1 MSSIKKGSDKTINK
15 DDANLTL
22 NNYNKSNLKYDN
34 NHSFNKCCD
43 NKKFDNQS
51 SFKSKYVFLV
61 DFFKDLNIFSKVK
74 TQKEKTKA
82 CETALKLYNELL
94 VIYFDRYN
102 DFSYDK
108 ESKMD
113 H

>member
-15 DDANLTL
+15 DDTNLTL
-22 NNYNKSNLKYDN
+22 NNYKKSNLKYGN

-43 NKKFDNQS
+43 NKKS
-51 SFKSKYVFLV
+51 SFKSKYAFLV
-61 DFFKDLNIFSKVK
+61 DFFKDLNIFSRVK

-94 VIYFDRYN
+94 VINFDHYN

-113 H
+113 Q